1 MKGFH
6 KKYKLHCEALS
17 PIHIGSGEI
26 LSRWEYVVIAGRLY
40 YANDEFWQILHANS
54 DKSIIEKLINQ
65 ITGSSS
71 ASLTEAFNDLPN
83 KTQLQNALEQSEI
96 EFQSLVNRSNK
107 PIIRNIHRFAGSP
120 NYYIPGSSIKGSMRG
135 AYEIEKIEEEKFKP
149 HVKEDNKKFLNGLQ
163 KAQVKAFYDDLEN
176 TFKNYAKVDSD
187 ISKKFQKVRISDIS
201 ISPKDMTIC
210 PITYAKDEKGQEA
223 AELYECI
230 KAGTKFVITVTHA
243 EENTEQDKAPDDFV
257 KDVLNPFL
265 NFHKCNFYRLLKI
278 SRGTDLEEFY
288 SKIATA
294 IQVNKQNPSI
304 NEKFF
309 LIRCG
314 FGSGQMSNSV
324 LGTWRDYSDDDTPL
338 WQGKAKQL
346 LREEKMKAGDR
357 YPSAPKKDLKNDNPL
372 GWMRIHKVTN
382 DN

>member
-26 LSRWEYVVIAGRLY
+26 LSRWEYVVIAGKLY

-120 NYYIPGSSIKGSMRG
+120 NYYIPGSSVKGSMRG

-149 HVKEDNKKFLNGLQ
+149 HVKENDKKFLNGLQ

-243 EENTEQDKAPDDFV
+243 EENTEKDKVSDDFV
-257 KDVLNPFL
+257 KDVLNPFFA
-265 NFHKCNFYRLLKI
+265 FHKSNFNRLLEM
-278 SRGTDLEEFY
+278 SQRTDLQEFY
-288 SKIATA
+288 YEIYSA
-294 IQVNKQNPSI
+294 IKKSSSA
-304 NEKFF
+304 NEKFH

-314 FGSGQMSNSV
+314 FGSGQMSNSI
-324 LGTWRDYSDDDTPL
+324 LGTWKKYADDDTIL

-346 LREEKMKAGDR
+346 LRDEKMKVGDK
-357 YPSAPKKDLKNDNPL
+357 YPSAPKKDLSNDNPL
-372 GWMRIHKVTN
+372 GWMRVHKVTIH

>member
-1 MKGFH
+1 M
-6 KKYKLHCEALS
+6 
-17 PIHIGSGEI
+17 
-26 LSRWEYVVIAGRLY
+26 
-40 YANDEFWQILHANS
+40 
-54 DKSIIEKLINQ
+54 
-65 ITGSSS
+65 
-71 ASLTEAFNDLPN
+71 
-83 KTQLQNALEQSEI
+83 
-96 EFQSLVNRSNK
+96 
-107 PIIRNIHRFAGSP
+107 
-120 NYYIPGSSIKGSMRG
+120 
-135 AYEIEKIEEEKFKP
+135 
-149 HVKEDNKKFLNGLQ
+149 
-163 KAQVKAFYDDLEN
+163 KAFYDDLEN
-176 TFKNYAKVDSD
+176 TFKNYAKVGSD

-294 IQVNKQNPSI
+294 IQVNKQNPSV

-357 YPSAPKKDLKNDNPL
+357 YPSAPKKDLNNDNPL